1 VIVGGLDPLDRP
13 ATTAREGTVDSSVE
27 IVVTGRDMAVPDQ
40 VEQHAVEKLS
50 RLEFLDRHMIRYDV
64 ELIHEPSRRRSPA
77 PYQVSITGHGRG
89 PTVRA
94 EANGV
99 DLRSAL
105 DAAIGR
111 VDSQLRRSH
120 DRNEV
125 HHYRQSPATEPDRG

>member
-1 VIVGGLDPLDRP
+1 VIAGDLDPPDHP